1 MAVLIFVIIIVLCW
15 FSIRRKRMQRDI
27 ERARIANL
35 IELQNYL
42 TGVKSASLDM
52 SEKEL
57 LRALKQYVHRRSQIM
72 QDCQNIL
79 NKTKSPKTFFSR
91 LDLFMETKK
100 ELEGLEAVKPGTLQ
114 MKFATDDQFTILKNE
129 MIDRFWMDCVEK
141 SINAA
146 SPKGKDAKIKAFFE
160 TLALYSDRLSQ
171 ENQDHIESYRQEAM
185 DLFIKHSITL

>member
-1 MAVLIFVIIIVLCW
+1 MAALIFFVIMVVLCCY
-15 FSIRRKRMQRDI
+15 SIKRKRIQSDI

-42 TGVKSASLDM
+42 TGVKSASLDF

-57 LRALKQYVHRRSQIM
+57 LRTLKQYIHRRAQII

-91 LDLFMETKK
+91 LDLFFETKK
-100 ELEGLEAVKPGTLQ
+100 ELEGLEEVKPGTLQ
-114 MKFATDDQFTILKNE
+114 MKFATDAEFAILKNE
-129 MIDRFWMDCVEK
+129 MIDRFWLDCVEK

-160 TLALYSDRLSQ
+160 TMDLYKDHLSD
-171 ENQDHIESYRQEAM
+171 ENQLHIDSYREKAM
-185 DLFIKHSITL
+185 ELYIQHSK